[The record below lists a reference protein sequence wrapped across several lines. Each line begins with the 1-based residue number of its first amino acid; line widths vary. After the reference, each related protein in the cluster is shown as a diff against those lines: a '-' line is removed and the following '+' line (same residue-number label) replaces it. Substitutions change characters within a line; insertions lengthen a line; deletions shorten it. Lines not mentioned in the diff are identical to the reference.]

1 MLEGQRQARIVLGE
15 DADTRGVSAPR
26 VAREEGEIVAKGTKT
41 EKKDREQLE
50 YERLSA
56 LYQNIPAN
64 KRALVDGL
72 LWQAARLRVSLDDLY
87 ADIKEHGNTEMFKQ
101 ANDGVEFPRERPESK
116 IFAIRDKSYLSIIKK
131 LDELLPAQEVKSG
144 FSKL

>member
-1 MLEGQRQARIVLGE
+1 MATKK
-15 DADTRGVSAPR
+15 TRST
-26 VAREEGEIVAKGTKT
+26 AKS
-41 EKKDREQLE
+41 REQKE
-50 YERLSA
+50 YDRISV

-64 KRALVDGL
+64 KRTLVEGL

-87 ADIKEHGNTEMFKQ
+87 EDLRVNGNTEMFKQ

-116 IFAIRDKSYLSIIKK
+116 IFATRDKSYLAIIKK
-131 LDELLPAQEVKSG
+131 LDELLPVQEKPSG

>member
-1 MLEGQRQARIVLGE
+1 MA
-15 DADTRGVSAPR
+15 
-26 VAREEGEIVAKGTKT
+26 AKETKRT
-41 EKKDREQLE
+41 TKNREQKE
-50 YERLSA
+50 YDRLSK

-64 KRALVDGL
+64 KRELVDGL

-87 ADIKEHGNTEMFKQ
+87 EDLKKNGNTEMFKQ

-116 IFAIRDKSYLSIIKK
+116 IFATRDKSYLAIIKK
-131 LDELLPAQEVKSG
+131 LDELLPVQEKASG

>member
-1 MLEGQRQARIVLGE
+1 MA
-15 DADTRGVSAPR
+15 TKKTKS
-26 VAREEGEIVAKGTKT
+26 TKT
-41 EKKDREQLE
+41 ETKSVKPVEKNREQAE
-50 YERLSA
+50 YERLSV

-87 ADIKEHGNTEMFKQ
+87 ADLQVNGNTEMFKQ

-116 IFAIRDKSYLSIIKK
+116 IFATRDKSYLSIIKK
-131 LDELLPAQEVKSG
+131 LDELLPSAQEVKSG
-144 FSKL
+144 FSKLVD

>member
-1 MLEGQRQARIVLGE
+1 MN
-15 DADTRGVSAPR
+15 
-26 VAREEGEIVAKGTKT
+26 AKTTKT
-41 EKKDREQLE
+41 TKTATKKTEPKRTGSKKTKTTKTKAVRKKAPEKSREQIE
-50 YERLSA
+50 YDRLSA
-56 LYQNIPAN
+56 LYQAIPEN

-87 ADIKEHGNTEMFKQ
+87 ADILKNGNTELFKQ

-116 IFAIRDKSYLSIIKK
+116 IFAVRDKSYLAIIKK
-131 LDELLPAQEVKSG
+131 LDELLPAKEKPNG